1 MTIKTANIIIAVA
14 MILICLSLAKAQD
27 TTELKIIK
35 APQISLDR
43 VNQVP
48 DREQEAVQTMISQTQ
63 DQISTAVQDTQ
74 EQKADSNNTIFS
86 LRIGYEKLTA
96 VNKYEAQVL
105 KSMGTMHKVLAMQ
118 KARGLISQEQYETAC
133 KSMIQTFRSAM
144 LQRPLFDKT
153 QG

>member
-1 MTIKTANIIIAVA
+1 MHKVTLISLFVF
-14 MILICLSLAKAQD
+14 ILIALALAQD

-35 APQISLDR
+35 APQISLAR
-43 VNQVP
+43 INPVP
-48 DREQEAVQTMISQTQ
+48 NREAQAIQSQTAQTQ
-63 DQISTAVQDTQ
+63 DNINVAVQDTL
-74 EQKADSNNTIFS
+74 NTDTSGSVS
-86 LRIGYEKLTA
+86 LIIRIGSEKLTA

-118 KARGLISQEQYETAC
+118 KARGLITQEQYETAC

>member
-1 MTIKTANIIIAVA
+1 MHKVTLISLFVLLCVA
-14 MILICLSLAKAQD
+14 FTLAQD
-27 TTELKIIK
+27 TELKVIK
-35 APQISLDR
+35 APQISLDQI
-43 VNQVP
+43 NQVP
-48 DREQEAVQTMISQTQ
+48 DRETQAINTKTSQAQ
-63 DQISTAVQDTQ
+63 DAINVAVQDTLNS
-74 EQKADSNNTIFS
+74 DTSGSVS
-86 LRIGYEKLTA
+86 LIIRIGSEKLTA

-118 KARGLISQEQYETAC
+118 KARGLITQEQYETAC